1 MKFERSIDTEARIV
15 ILKVDGDLGDRDLLS
30 LADAL
35 ERDPEVLRD
44 FALLIDLREANGR
57 EVTSAGVQALAARS
71 LVLSRESRRAVVVP
85 SNLGFGMARMYE
97 MLSEKRGGAARVF
110 RDYSEALRWLELGV

>member
-1 MKFERSIDTEARIV
+1 MKFERSIDAEARIV
-15 ILKVDGDLGDRDLLS
+15 VLRVDGDLGDPDLLT

-35 ERDPEVLRD
+35 EQDPQVQTD
-44 FALLIDLREANGR
+44 FSLLIDLREANGR

-71 LVLSRESRRAVVVP
+71 LVLDRSSRRAVVVP

-97 MLSEKRGGAARVF
+97 MLSDRRGGSARVF
-110 RDYSEALRWLELGV
+110 RSYSEALRWLEFGV